1 MRRVNANPR
10 GRVVVVAL
18 VERERLRVASAA
30 AGLRS
35 RSSPPHLDDGQFV
48 SMPLID
54 GEENCLSDCWAPK
67 AMHTVI
73 YGKEKS
79 YVVRERII
87 GI

>member
-1 MRRVNANPR
+1 M
-10 GRVVVVAL
+10 
-18 VERERLRVASAA
+18 ASAA